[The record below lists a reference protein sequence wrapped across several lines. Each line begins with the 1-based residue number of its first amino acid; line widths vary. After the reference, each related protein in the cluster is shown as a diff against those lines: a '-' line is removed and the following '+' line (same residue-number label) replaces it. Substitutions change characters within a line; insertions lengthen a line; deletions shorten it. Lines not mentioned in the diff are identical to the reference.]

1 MEEFDKELAQY
12 GILAK
17 NAQKLIEK
25 ERVCVFGNAEIET
38 IDIKILQEKDIKCLD
53 IKSKKIKNIIFVKD
67 ISLDMFFSGVTF
79 TNEIKTDSKFT
90 GELDFSGCTF
100 KEEVNFEQA
109 NFKNFLCAHTTFEKQ
124 VSFLSAVF
132 GNTENKKE
140 ISFSNVTFLNSAIFT
155 NAIFNSDMDFY
166 KVFFQKRLSFSRA
179 KFNCN
184 KAKFNIECKDEAWFI
199 GVAGKNITIIESNF
213 ENNLTLGVTFDLLNI
228 IDSEI
233 LKDLTLNN
241 STGNNIGIINSTIEK
256 NTDLSFLSANN
267 ISLNNSTFKGEIS
280 LSINNFTFTQNINF
294 KDITFGKLYIPKELF
309 VKSVNFER
317 CIFLQDMN
325 FKDYTFNEVAFNTCT
340 FKESAYFN
348 NSNFTKGV
356 DFHECEFEKTACFYG
371 VKFDETPN
379 FSQAIFKGGLN
390 VVNTNL
396 NFTFDDLQDRIKQEY
411 EDFNKDK
418 NEKDKK
424 SLEKFAND
432 FRDSFRNFKSALI
445 KDNNLL
451 EASKFHKYELYCKE
465 IELNSKKY
473 KIFSKEWIDKYQLFF
488 YRKLC
493 DHHTDILQSF
503 NLLILVIGIFGVLNL
518 AIIIGFNCYLGYK
531 PVLEHLYFSLDF
543 YNFHIKPFIE
553 NNHLFIIFVNC
564 VILFLYLIL
573 VGFALCEKYIRKFFI
588 TISYVITFFIMATSP
603 KILIPAMGIFTD
615 KRVMLDPLSVLGGI
629 YTIIFGFVVYSF
641 VKTIRKNSIVPS

>member
-17 NAQKLIEK
+17 YAQKLIEK

-38 IDIKILQEKDIKCLD
+38 IDIKILQEKGIKCLD

-100 KEEVNFEQA
+100 KEEVNFQQA
-109 NFKNFLCAHTTFEKQ
+109 NFKNFLCVHTTFEKQ

-132 GNTENKKE
+132 GNEKI
-140 ISFSNVTFLNSAIFT
+140 ISFSDVKFLNSANFT

-184 KAKFNIECKDEAWFI
+184 KAKFNIECKDEARFI

-241 STGNNIGIINSTIEK
+241 SIGNNIGIINSTIEK
-256 NTDLSFLSANN
+256 NTDLSFLLTKN
-267 ISLNNSTFKGEIS
+267 IFLDGSTFKGEIK
-280 LSINNFTFTQNINF
+280 LSINGFLDMQNINF
-294 KDITFGKLYIPKELF
+294 KNITFGKLYIPKEIF
-309 VKSVNFER
+309 EKSVNFER
-317 CIFLQDMN
+317 CVFLQDIN
-325 FKDYTFNEVAFNTCT
+325 FKDYTFNEITFNTCI
-340 FKESAYFN
+340 FKGNAYFN
-348 NSNFTKGV
+348 NSNFTKNV
-356 DFHECEFEKTACFYG
+356 DFHESEFKKTACFYG
-371 VKFDETPN
+371 VRFDKTPN
-379 FSQAIFKGGLN
+379 FSQAIFKENLN

-396 NFTFDDLQDRIKQEY
+396 NFTFGNLQERIKQEY
-411 EDFNKDK
+411 KDFNET
-418 NEKDKK
+418 NEKK
-424 SLEKFAND
+424 SLDKFAND
-432 FRDSFRNFKSALI
+432 FRDSFRTFKNALI

-451 EASKFHKYELYCKE
+451 DASNFHKYELYCKE
-465 IELNSKKY
+465 LELENKKVTTF
-473 KIFSKEWIDKYQLFF
+473 KDIVDRYQLFF

-493 DHHTDILQSF
+493 DHHT
-503 NLLILVIGIFGVLNL
+503 NLLLNAKWLLYIVALYVLLLGKMIWVYPVLIIIFLASIYLCKIKNIWLNL
-518 AIIIGFNCYLGYK
+518 SSVTVLMAIIYC
-531 PVLEHLYFSLDF
+531 
-543 YNFHIKPFIE
+543 
-553 NNHLFIIFVNC
+553 
-564 VILFLYLIL
+564 
-573 VGFALCEKYIRKFFI
+573 
-588 TISYVITFFIMATSP
+588 P
-603 KILIPAMGIFTD
+603 KM
-615 KRVMLDPLSVLGGI
+615 
-629 YTIIFGFVVYSF
+629 IFGFTNLFTSNLNYWQNLITTVYVVVIGLVLFSLQ
-641 VKTIRKNSIVPS
+641 KTARKNSIVPS